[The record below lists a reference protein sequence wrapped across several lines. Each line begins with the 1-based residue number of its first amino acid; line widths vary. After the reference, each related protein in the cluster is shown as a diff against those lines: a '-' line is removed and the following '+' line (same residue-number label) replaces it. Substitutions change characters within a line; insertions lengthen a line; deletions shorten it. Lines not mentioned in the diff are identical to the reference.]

1 MCIASGAN
9 SVTSGMRR
17 VVTILWERLYQQGKR
32 AQRRWLIADYED
44 LRLRERWLNREHTE
58 GFEEIVVPVAPPL
71 EEIRSVLVFKP
82 DEIGD
87 AVHAL
92 PAVAELRR
100 HLPQARLFL
109 ICLPAAQPLY
119 ERSGLFD
126 EIASIDSPRRRRSVR
141 QVRRALRRLS
151 TREFDLAVFLRTH
164 QRGFRGFQRIP
175 ARFRIH
181 PLDPRLRSRS
191 PYQAP
196 ISRWGDTR
204 AHQALQHL
212 QIVSLLTRRRYAL
225 SDVHFPELNWKED
238 DHLADELVFE
248 GPPARHYLVVHPFA
262 KEETRRYPEDYWPG
276 LLAGLRECLR
286 IPLVVVGDSE
296 DPLLL
301 EPSGLIQAQ
310 GRLSLMQ
317 TAYLLSRASGFVG
330 NLSGPAHLAAALGR
344 PTVTLMSGNSL
355 PVEWAPL
362 GNSLVIRA
370 AVPCSPCHRRTCPGY
385 GLACLRALT
394 PDLILPDIVRFITGG
409 GHASDATST
418 VETKEFGR
426 ATGHR

>member
-1 MCIASGAN
+1 
-9 SVTSGMRR
+9 MRR
-17 VVTILWERLYQQGKR
+17 DVTILWERLYQQGKR

-44 LRLRERWLNREHTE
+44 LRLRERWLSREGSE
-58 GFEEIVVPVAPPL
+58 GFEEIVLPVAPPL
-71 EEIRSVLVFKP
+71 EEIHSVLVFKP

-92 PAVAELRR
+92 PAIAELRR
-100 HLPQARLFL
+100 HLPQARLSL
-109 ICLPAAQPLY
+109 ICRSAARPLY

-126 EIASIDSPRRRRSVR
+126 EIAGIDGSRRRSVR

-164 QRGFRGFQRIP
+164 QRGFRGFLRIR

-181 PLDPRLRSRS
+181 PLDPRLRSTS
-191 PYQAP
+191 PYQAS

-204 AHQALQHL
+204 VHQALQHL
-212 QIVSLLTRRRYAL
+212 QIVSVLTRRRYAL
-225 SDVHFPELNWKED
+225 SDVHFPELHWNED
-238 DHLADELVFE
+238 DRLAGEVVFE
-248 GPPARHYLVVHPFA
+248 GLVPPRYLVVHPFA
-262 KEETRRYPEDYWPG
+262 REETRRYPDDYWPA
-276 LLAGLRECLR
+276 LLAGLHKHLDVP
-286 IPLVVVGDSE
+286 IVIVGDSE
-296 DPLLL
+296 DPIL
-301 EPSGLIQAQ
+301 EEPAGLIQAQ

-317 TAYLLSRASGFVG
+317 TAYLLSHASGFVG

-362 GNSLVIRA
+362 GNSLVLRA
-370 AVPCSPCHRRTCPGY
+370 DVPCSPCHRGICPGY

-394 PDLILPDIVRFITGG
+394 PDLTLPHIVRFIADG
-409 GHASDATST
+409 
-418 VETKEFGR
+418 GR
-426 ATGHR
+426 AGETRSGVQMTCGS

>member
-1 MCIASGAN
+1 
-9 SVTSGMRR
+9 MRR
-17 VVTILWERLYQQGKR
+17 DVTPLWERLYQLGKR
-32 AQRRWLIADYED
+32 TQRRWLIADYED
-44 LRLRERWLNREHTE
+44 LRLREKWLSRDGTE
-58 GFEEIVVPVAPPL
+58 SFEEVVLPVAPEL
-71 EEIRSVLVFKP
+71 EEIDTVLVFKP

-100 HLPQARLFL
+100 HLPHARLFL
-109 ICLPAAQPLY
+109 ICRTAARPLY
-119 ERSGLFD
+119 ERCGLFD
-126 EIASIDSPRRRRSVR
+126 EIASIDGSRPRSVR
-141 QVRRALRRLS
+141 QVRRAARRLS
-151 TREFDLAVFLRTH
+151 TREFDLTIFLRTH
-164 QRGFRGFQRIP
+164 QRGFRGFLDIP

-181 PLDPRLRSRS
+181 ALDPRLRSTS

-212 QIVSLLTRRRYAL
+212 QIVSVLTRRRYAL
-225 SDVHFPELNWKED
+225 SDVHLPELHWTAD
-238 DHLADELVFE
+238 DRLAGDIAFE
-248 GPPARHYLVVHPFA
+248 GSPPQRYLVVHPFA
-262 KEETRRYPEDYWPG
+262 REETRRYPEDYWPR
-276 LLAGLRECLR
+276 LLAGLCESLGFP
-286 IPLVVVGDSE
+286 IVVVGDAD
-296 DPLLL
+296 DPPLGDA
-301 EPSGLIQAQ
+301 PGLIQAQ

-370 AVPCSPCHRRTCPGY
+370 DVPCSPCHRRICPGY

-394 PDLILPDIVRFITGG
+394 PDLVLPDIVRFITSGG
-409 GHASDATST
+409 LSADATAT
-418 VETKEFGR
+418 VETKDAAR
-426 ATGHR
+426 VAGHLIAGPE